1 MRGLEPAVRDVLD
14 RRLLPASPRPIAVAL
29 SGGGDSL
36 ALTLIADAWALANG
50 RDLAIL
56 TVDHRLRPESA
67 AWATQC
73 AAVAARLGRP
83 FQALAWEGEKPL
95 AGLPAAARAARHR
108 LLADAARSLGAGV
121 ILMGHTADDV
131 AEAHAM
137 RAAGSTTP
145 DPREWAPSP
154 VWPEGRGVFLL
165 RPMLNQSRADLRAWL
180 DARSETWIDDPAN
193 ADLRFARAR
202 ARAGG
207 AVTVD
212 VPESASPGNLFGR
225 AEHFDGG
232 IQIGRRAMRAAPVA
246 DVVRFAALA
255 CVCAGGGER
264 RPATDRLQ
272 RLADALRGDVPLVA
286 TLAGARIEAGEESV
300 DIFREAGEFHRRGV
314 SPLALPPGRE
324 VVWDGRYAVTAQRD
338 GLTMRPVAGVAA
350 RLPPQAQALLS
361 QTPASRRG
369 SLPAVVY
376 PDGEVSLALVGRAH
390 DDLQIE
396 PIVRARFE
404 AAAGLVQR
412 EPA

>member
-36 ALTLIADAWALANG
+36 ALTLIADAWARDAG

-56 TVDHRLRPESA
+56 TVDHRLRAESA
-67 AWATQC
+67 DWTTQC

-83 FQALAWEGEKPL
+83 FHALSWEGDKPL

-108 LLADAARSLGAGV
+108 LLANAARGLGARV

-145 DPREWAPSP
+145 DPRAWAPSP

-180 DARSETWIDDPAN
+180 SARGETWVDDPAN
-193 ADLRFARAR
+193 EDQRFARAR

-207 AVTVD
+207 TSGVAVD
-212 VPESASPGNLFGR
+212 DDASPRELAGL
-225 AEHFDGG
+225 AQHADAG
-232 IQIGRRAMRAAPVA
+232 IHLPRKALRAAPL
-246 DVVRFAALA
+246 DEVVRVLALA

-264 RPATDRLQ
+264 RPATERLR
-272 RLADALRGDVPLVA
+272 RLADALHGDAPFVA
-286 TLAGARIEAGEESV
+286 TLAGARIEAGDIDV
-300 DIFREAGEFHRRGV
+300 DIFREAGEFHRR
-314 SPLALPPGRE
+314 SAPPMALPANLD
-324 VVWDGRYAVTAQRD
+324 VVWDGRYAVTARRD

-350 RLPPQAQALLS
+350 RLPPQEQALLS

-369 SLPAVVY
+369 SGPAVIY
-376 PDGEVSLALVGRAH
+376 PDGAVSLALVGRAG
-390 DDLQIE
+390 DDVEIA
-396 PIVRARFE
+396 PIVRGRFE

>member
-1 MRGLEPAVRDVLD
+1 MRGLEPAVRDILD
-14 RRLLPASPRPIAVAL
+14 RRLLPASPRPIVVAL
-29 SGGGDSL
+29 SGGGDSR
-36 ALTLIADAWALANG
+36 ALTLIADAWARANA

-67 AWATQC
+67 AWTQHC

-83 FQALAWEGEKPL
+83 FHALAWEGDKPL
-95 AGLPAAARAARHR
+95 TGLPAAARAARHR
-108 LLADAARSLGAGV
+108 LLADAARSLGADV

-154 VWPEGRGVFLL
+154 VWPEGRGVFVL
-165 RPMLNQSRADLRAWL
+165 RPMLHAARADLRAWL
-180 DARSETWIDDPAN
+180 TGRGETWIDDPAN
-193 ADLRFARAR
+193 EDLRFARAR

-207 AVTVD
+207 AVGVAALED
-212 VPESASPGNLFGR
+212 ASPSKLVGLT
-225 AEHFDGG
+225 EHLDAGL
-232 IQIGRRAMRAAPVA
+232 RLPRKALRAAPV
-246 DVVRFAALA
+246 DEVIRLMALA

-264 RPATDRLQ
+264 RPATERLR
-272 RLADALRGDVPLVA
+272 RLADALHGDAPFIA
-286 TLAGARIEAGEESV
+286 TLAGARIEAGDAEV
-300 DIFREAGEFHRRGV
+300 DVFREAGEFHRRGV
-314 SPLALPPGRE
+314 TPFALPPDRE
-324 VVWDGRYAVTAQRD
+324 VVWDGRYALTVRRA
-338 GLTMRPVAGVAA
+338 GLAMRPVAGVAA
-350 RLPPQAQALLS
+350 RLPPHEQGLLS

-376 PDGEVSLALVGRAH
+376 PDGEVSLALVGRAR
-390 DDLQIE
+390 DDVKIE
-396 PIVRARFE
+396 PIVRGRFE